1 MFSLLFPKPKPQPYN
16 PPPGPPPSSYAPPP
30 GPPPSSGPAPPGYKL
45 AAGQSHIESNVRNAT
60 RNDYDSADAF
70 FGTDDHPKNPLF
82 PATAFPPD
90 HQDFGADKWGLV
102 QRTDS
107 TTSATKDPG
116 MTSIVVALD
125 EPTQWS
131 RGPKHR
137 LVLEERDTSKLMARY
152 KNRGDTFLTSNFP
165 IIAGNYNSIDKV
177 GVYFELTVRR
187 IEGNA
192 TIALGMQSLPYPPN
206 RLPGWHRQSAALHFD
221 DCRIYFDDSEGGV
234 DYMQDVYDSRS
245 RRSVQQPCIPAIKRD
260 DIIGCGYEFA
270 SARGGLGS
278 LFYTYNGKRLPT
290 AFTAIFD
297 PTKAER
303 TEIDYDSAVEKAVDV
318 YAAVGISDGPCA
330 FEINF
335 GRQKFKWEAGRR
347 KEWSVDGILRQF
359 GDGPPEYKA

>member
-16 PPPGPPPSSYAPPP
+16 PPPGPPPSS
-30 GPPPSSGPAPPGYKL
+30 
-45 AAGQSHIESNVRNAT
+45 NAT

-192 TIALGMQSLPYPPN
+192 TIALGM
-206 RLPGWHRQSAALHFD
+206 LPGWHRQSAALHFD

-245 RRSVQQPCIPAIKRD
+245 RRSVQQPCIPAIKHD